1 MKDCRSRESGIGC
14 VCVSRMVSFENSTQS
29 YYGEL
34 QVISYFCIPM
44 DMRMKAKTQ
53 MLWFPLQEA
62 RLLVSKGLGHVLFIR
77 VFLQSWTHRYLP
89 STSDC
94 QKATQVGKRSAIFL
108 FYTALKIMLINIL
121 CFPGKY
127 GICYMPHILGF
138 GEGTRGS
145 HEQKEK

>member
-14 VCVSRMVSFENSTQS
+14 VCVSRMVSFKNSTQS

-77 VFLQSWTHRYLP
+77 VFLQSWTHRYVP

-94 QKATQVGKRSAIFL
+94 
-108 FYTALKIMLINIL
+108 
-121 CFPGKY
+121 
-127 GICYMPHILGF
+127 
-138 GEGTRGS
+138 
-145 HEQKEK
+145 